1 MIRVYLWLF
10 SCFLYIKYN
19 EREGEGM
26 GTKTGIIVMLKKNK
40 GYGFIKPEDSEIN
53 IFFHASGVLSPKFEE
68 LKNSE
73 RVEYL
78 DVETPKG
85 KKAIDVVVA

>member
-1 MIRVYLWLF
+1 MIREKVKA
-10 SCFLYIKYN
+10 I
-19 EREGEGM
+19 E
-26 GTKTGIIVMLKKNK
+26 TKTGIIVMLKKSK
-40 GYGFIKPEDSEIN
+40 GYGFIRPEDGVQN

-68 LKNSE
+68 LKNGE

-78 DVETPKG
+78 EAETPKG